1 MKHNAILIELDKDIQ
16 QFALLHAI
24 VQYYQGCKI
33 FILGDYDI
41 HTKVDEYGNQQK
53 FSHKINPQIIDEFLE
68 EFTHHLEV
76 NYIDTAER
84 DEMFK
89 EVARSFGKNYI
100 APKITTAQRQ
110 RYIDLQK
117 EINELR
123 KCVSTV
129 GVEYINLSDT
139 KECISVIKIENLLP
153 QACAMLWYIVLLSN
167 TDFVLAPLNTPTNKI
182 VQFVEYDTLQ
192 NISPAN
198 DPNWGKPFIRNII
211 KSINELCDNL
221 AFTFINRLWGDY
233 GVGLFSCADEKMLN
247 IIKTLPENKEQYT
260 KRFVDYDDKILLNFC
275 PYDGVD
281 IEPYVQK

>member
-16 QFALLHAI
+16 QFALLRAI
-24 VQYYQGCKI
+24 VQYYQGAKI
-33 FILGDYDI
+33 FILDDYDFHI
-41 HTKVDEYGNQQK
+41 KVDKYGNQQK
-53 FSHKINPQIIDEFLE
+53 FSHTINPQIIDEILE
-68 EFTHHLEV
+68 EFTYHLEV
-76 NYIDTAER
+76 NYIEDNWSNWSKTAP
-84 DEMFK
+84 FL
-89 EVARSFGKNYI
+89 SFT
-100 APKITTAQRQ
+100 PKITAAQRQ

-198 DPNWGKPFIRNII
+198 DPNWGKPFIHNII

-221 AFTFINRLWGDY
+221 DFTFVNRLWGDY
-233 GVGLFSCADEKMLN
+233 GVGLLSCADEKMLN
-247 IIKTLPENKEQYT
+247 IIKKLPENNERYT
-260 KRFVDYDDKILLNFC
+260 KRFVDYDDKILLNSC
-275 PYDGVD
+275 PYDGVY
-281 IEPYVQK
+281 IEPYEQK